1 MAFYITTPIYYV
13 NDAPHIGH
21 AYTTVAADVLARYH
35 RLKGEDTWFLTGTD
49 EHGQKVME
57 AAGARGVTP
66 QQHVDELSQPYKAL
80 WARMNITYDDFIRT
94 TEPRHQAVVKR
105 VLQELFDRGDIFQ
118 DTYEGWYSV
127 YEERFFTEKDLVDG
141 KDPLSGREV
150 EWLAESNYFFRMGK
164 YADQLRQW
172 IEDNPA
178 FVRPESRR
186 NELLGYLK
194 KEVGDLCISRPK
206 ARLPWG
212 IELPFD
218 SEYVTYVW
226 FDALLNYVS
235 AVGIDSDPDRFAQLW
250 PASYQLIGKDIL
262 TTHAVY
268 WSTMLF
274 AMGLT
279 PAKCLYAH
287 GWWTV
292 EGQKMSKSLK
302 NVVDP
307 NLLLDAYG
315 PDPVRYFLLREI
327 QFGADGDFAHE
338 KLLTAYNSDLA
349 NDLGNLAHRGL
360 SMTGNWLGGVV
371 PEAGEEAGTDAELK
385 ATAAKS
391 VADYTRL
398 LESASFKDALE
409 AMLVMVRAGNNY
421 LQVEA
426 PWALNAKGDTDRL
439 KTVLRNS
446 LEISRISAL
455 LLSPFC
461 PDKGAELLGKLGI
474 DAPELAALEN
484 FYGLT
489 DGAALTVGDPLFPRM
504 KELPPEIKAV
514 LDAANAAAKAAPK
527 PAKKKKKT
535 KKAKKAKKKAPI
547 SFDDFQKLDLRAG
560 LVTAAE
566 PHPDADRLL
575 VVTVD
580 LGEAEP
586 RTVVAG
592 IASKYAPADLVGE
605 RVVVVANLEPA
616 TIRGV
621 DSQGMILAAG
631 GKAIESLAT
640 TLDAVAPG
648 TVIR

>member
-57 AAGARGVTP
+57 AAQARGVSP

-105 VLQELFDRGDIFQ
+105 VLQELFDKGDIFQ

-150 EWLAESNYFFRMGK
+150 EWIAESNYFFRMGK

-172 IEDNPA
+172 VEDHPD
-178 FVRPESRR
+178 FVQPETRR

-194 KEVGDLCISRPK
+194 KDVGDLCISRPK

-212 IELPFD
+212 IEMPFD
-218 SEYVTYVW
+218 AEYVTYVW
-226 FDALLNYVS
+226 FDALLNYAS
-235 AVGIDSDPDRFAQLW
+235 AVGIDSDPERFAQLW

-279 PAKCLYAH
+279 PAKHLYAH

-292 EGQKMSKSLK
+292 EGQKMSKSMK

-371 PEAGEEAGTDAELK
+371 PEAGEDAGTDADLK
-385 ATAAKS
+385 ATAMKA

-398 LESASFKDALE
+398 LEEASFKDALE

-426 PWALNAKGDTDRL
+426 PWALNAKGDTARL

-474 DAPELAALEN
+474 AAPRLADLQD
-484 FYGLT
+484 FYGLS
-489 DGAALTVGDPLFPRM
+489 DGAALEVGEPLFPRM
-504 KELPPEIKAV
+504 KELPPAIQAA
-514 LDAANAAAKAAPK
+514 LDEAKAKAP
-527 PAKKKKKT
+527 PAPKKKKKSPAT
-535 KKAKKAKKKAPI
+535 RTKKAKKKAPV
-547 SFDDFQKLDLRAG
+547 SFDDFQKFDLRAG
-560 LVTAAE
+560 VVTAAE

-580 LGEAEP
+580 IGEAAP

-592 IASKYAPADLVGE
+592 IASKYAPADLVGKT
-605 RVVVVANLEPA
+605 VIVVANLEPA

-640 TLDAVAPG
+640 TFDAIVPG